1 MAAKTGEKKW
11 LKRPKSKIIIY
22 VNRKNYLI
30 IFHCV
35 SSGHKKKI
43 PTNQHFRCLIANN
56 MLEVTD
62 FGRYLS
68 YWEKYSITLLTE
80 VLLFPLQHLRWL
92 HLETGYQAVTTFGL
106 LWHGSSC
113 GLRLRAA
120 LVFYLNEFSVVYH
133 TSYIST

>member
-11 LKRPKSKIIIY
+11 LMRPKSKIIIY

-35 SSGHKKKI
+35 SSGHKEKNKPSQANEHSQCI
-43 PTNQHFRCLIANN
+43 IANT

-68 YWEKYSITLLTE
+68 YWEKHSVTLLTE
-80 VLLFPLQHLRWL
+80 VLLFLLQHLAL
-92 HLETGYQAVTTFGL
+92 AAFGDRIPGCHD
-106 LWHGSSC
+106 LWS
-113 GLRLRAA
+113 A
-120 LVFYLNEFSVVYH
+120 LA
-133 TSYIST
+133 